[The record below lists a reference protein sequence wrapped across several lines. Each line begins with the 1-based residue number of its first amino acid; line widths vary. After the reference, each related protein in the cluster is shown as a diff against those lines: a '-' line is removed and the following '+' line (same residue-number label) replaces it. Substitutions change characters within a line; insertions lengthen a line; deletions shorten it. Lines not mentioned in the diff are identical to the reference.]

1 MESITPHPSGGL
13 TMMRTN
19 LLRIFLALFVATQLA
34 GAPAIA
40 APPEGKGKPG
50 KAQKH
55 EKGNDDRPE
64 SHDSVGL
71 LITAAITLDQARHL
85 AVSNNYTGYKALPP
99 GIRKNL
105 GRGKPLPPGIAK
117 RAVPGP
123 LLAQLPHHPGYEWQV
138 CGSDLVLVAVATAI
152 IADVLV
158 GVFD

>member
-1 MESITPHPSGGL
+1 MI
-13 TMMRTN
+13 RTH
-19 LLRIFLALFVATQLA
+19 LPKLFLAIFMTTQLA
-34 GAPAIA
+34 GAPAMA

-55 EKGNDDRPE
+55 DTRENTSD
-64 SHDSVGL
+64 SHDGGV
-71 LITAAITLDQARHL
+71 LITASITFDQARRL
-85 AVSNNYTGYKALPP
+85 AVSNNYTGYSALPP

-117 RAVPGP
+117 KAVPGP
-123 LLAQLPHHPGYEWQV
+123 LLAQLPRHPGYEWQV

-152 IADVLV
+152 IADVLT

>member
-1 MESITPHPSGGL
+1 MI
-13 TMMRTN
+13 RTN
-19 LLRIFLALFVATQLA
+19 LLRIFLALFVTTQLA
-34 GAPAIA
+34 GTPALA
-40 APPEGKGKPG
+40 APPEGKGKAG
-50 KAQKH
+50 KTQKH
-55 EKGNDDRPE
+55 EKGDMSD
-64 SHDSVGL
+64 SHDSGT
-71 LITAAITLDQARHL
+71 LITVSITFDQARRL
-85 AVSNNYTGYKALPP
+85 AVSNNYTGYSALPP

-117 RAVPGP
+117 KAVPGP

>member
-1 MESITPHPSGGL
+1 MI
-13 TMMRTN
+13 RTH
-19 LLRIFLALFVATQLA
+19 LLRLFLALFVATQLA
-34 GAPAIA
+34 GAPAMA
-40 APPEGKGKPG
+40 APPEGKGKPD
-50 KAQKH
+50 KAQKQH
-55 EKGNDDRPE
+55 DKGENKSD
-64 SHDSVGL
+64 SHDSSVL
-71 LITAAITLDQARHL
+71 VTAAITIEQARRL
-85 AVSNNYTGYKALPP
+85 AISNNYTGYGALPP

-117 RAVPGP
+117 KAVPGP

>member
-1 MESITPHPSGGL
+1 
-13 TMMRTN
+13 MMRTN
-19 LLRIFLALFVATQLA
+19 LLRIFLALFVATQLTGTLA
-34 GAPAIA
+34 MA
-40 APPEGKGKPG
+40 APPEGKGKPD

-55 EKGNDDRPE
+55 KKGNDDRPE
-64 SHDSVGL
+64 SLDSGTL
-71 LITAAITLDQARHL
+71 LITASITFDQARRL
-85 AVSNNYTGYKALPP
+85 AVSNNYTGYSALPP

-117 RAVPGP
+117 KAVPGP

>member
-1 MESITPHPSGGL
+1 MI
-13 TMMRTN
+13 RTH
-19 LLRIFLALFVATQLA
+19 LLRLFLALFVATQLA
-34 GAPAIA
+34 GAPAMA

-50 KAQKH
+50 KAQKQH
-55 EKGNDDRPE
+55 DKGENKSDTR
-64 SHDSVGL
+64 DSSVL
-71 LITAAITLDQARHL
+71 VTAAITIEQARRL
-85 AVSNNYTGYKALPP
+85 AISNNYTGYGALPP

-117 RAVPGP
+117 KAVPGP

-152 IADVLV
+152 IADVLT

>member
-1 MESITPHPSGGL
+1 MI
-13 TMMRTN
+13 RTH
-19 LLRIFLALFVATQLA
+19 LLRLFLALFVATQLA
-34 GAPAIA
+34 GAPAMA

-50 KAQKH
+50 KTQKH
-55 EKGNDDRPE
+55 DKGE
-64 SHDSVGL
+64 STSDSSV
-71 LITAAITLDQARHL
+71 LITAAITIEQARRL
-85 AVSNNYTGYKALPP
+85 AISNNYTGYGALPP

-117 RAVPGP
+117 KAVPTP

-152 IADVLV
+152 IADVLT